1 MKIFYLFCTL
11 VKFYKFNSSK
21 KIVNLNWCVKFK
33 EYNFI
38 KNIYQLGVSTIA
50 DKTADRNAYPT

>member
-1 MKIFYLFCTL
+1 MKIFYLLYNF
-11 VKFYKFNSSK
+11 VIFYKFNSSK

-38 KNIYQLGVSTIA
+38 ENIYQFVVSSIA
-50 DKTADRNAYPT
+50 DKIVERNAYST

>member
-1 MKIFYLFCTL
+1 MKIFYLL
-11 VKFYKFNSSK
+11 YNYVKFYKFNSSK

-38 KNIYQLGVSTIA
+38 ENIYQFVVSSIA
-50 DKTADRNAYPT
+50 DKIAERNAYST